1 MGKTKGKF
9 SRKLLQITIGP
20 LVLAGILVLL
30 ITYIGISATIQKEV
44 RRGLRNIAIVTQRLV
59 DHSYVGDYYLEQSD
73 GSYNIYKGSTNITG
87 NDHILQEIKRD
98 TGVDVTFFYGDI
110 RVLTTLKYEDGS
122 SFVGTTAHSDVVED
136 VLDEGREMFY
146 RKILVGE
153 KPYFAYYTPLY
164 NGDGTRI
171 GMVFAGKPTNVVNSE
186 IAHTLFPIFLL
197 LLLVGTGAC
206 IICIGFAKEVIFS
219 FSQIKTL
226 LREIAQGNLN
236 AELDEQIVDRNDEL
250 GEMGRFVVHVQKF
263 LCEMIEKDMLT
274 KLYSRRIGETKL
286 KQVQADSIKYEKD
299 FCVAL
304 GDIDFFKKFN
314 DMYGHDC
321 GDRVLKEISALISK
335 NMSGKGFA
343 VRWGGEEVLIIYEN
357 ASLKE
362 AKAYLE
368 IMREEIIRY
377 KLRYNEQ
384 NLSITMTFGIVEG
397 TKIHDIAQSIKQAD
411 DLLYQ
416 GKTNGRNQ
424 IVTPLLE
431 G

>member
-164 NGDGTRI
+164 NGDGTCI

-321 GDRVLKEISALISK
+321 GDRVLKEISAMISK

-384 NLSITMTFGIVEG
+384 NLSITMTFGIVEV